1 MLSPLRASNE
11 RRELTRE
18 EIDAIRARHPIE
30 QVVSQYADLRPSGRL
45 LQARCPLPGHEDT
58 GPSFTVYVQSQSF
71 YCFGCNRGGDVFK
84 FIQLMEHV
92 GFREAVDKLEGS
104 SSTAVPTQIARQKEE
119 ANPQSSRVPDE
130 DARHLLTAAA
140 EVYYASLML
149 NDKIL
154 NYVTGRGITME
165 TIKRFRI
172 GYATGDNLTK
182 YFRFRG
188 WDMQLGKDL
197 GLVGDHGEFFRE
209 RIIIPEWRNGN
220 AIYLT
225 GRKTKGYQQVKY
237 LGLPGAAKPLYGLE
251 GAMESREV
259 FIVEGCFDMLT
270 LVQWGYPAVAL
281 LGSHLK
287 AEWEQELAFA
297 KRIFVVTDS
306 DEAGRTSAKTIAET
320 FGTRSIVVPPLP
332 NTKDVNEFASHPNG
346 KEEFAQLVSQAL
358 HAKESIK
365 ERSVCHSYPVKT
377 KAQ

>member
-1 MLSPLRASNE
+1 MLSPHRASNE
-11 RRELTRE
+11 RRELSRE

-30 QVVSQYADLRPSGRL
+30 QVVSQHAELRPSGRL

-104 SSTAVPTQIARQKEE
+104 SMIVGPTQTARLKEHTSVPSRKMPDEAARQ
-119 ANPQSSRVPDE
+119 
-130 DARHLLTAAA
+130 LLTAAA
-140 EVYYASLML
+140 QVYHTSLLL
-149 NDKIL
+149 NDEML
-154 NYVTGRGITME
+154 SYVTDRGITMQ
-165 TIKRFRI
+165 TIKRFRL
-172 GYATGDNLTK
+172 GYASGSNLAK

-188 WDMQLGKDL
+188 WDLQLGKDL
-197 GLVGDHGEFFRE
+197 GLVGGRGEFFRE
-209 RIIIPEWRNGN
+209 RIIIPEWRSGN

-225 GRKTKGYQQVKY
+225 GRKTKSYQQVKY

-251 GAMESREV
+251 GSMGSREV

-270 LVQWGYPAVAL
+270 LIQWGYPAVAL

-297 KRIFVVTDS
+297 ERIFVVTDS
-306 DEAGRTSAKTIAET
+306 DEAERTSAKTIEET
-320 FGTRSIVVPPLP
+320 FGARSIVVPPLP
-332 NTKDVNEFASHPNG
+332 NAKDVNELASHPNG
-346 KEEFAQLVSQAL
+346 REQFAQLVSQARQ
-358 HAKESIK
+358 A
-365 ERSVCHSYPVKT
+365 
-377 KAQ
+377 

>member
-1 MLSPLRASNE
+1 MLSPHRASNE

-30 QVVSQYADLRPSGRL
+30 QAVSLYAELRPSGRL
-45 LQARCPLPGHEDT
+45 LQARCPLPGHDDT

-84 FIQLMEHV
+84 FIQLMEQV

-104 SSTAVPTQIARQKEE
+104 SIIVVPTQTAWQKEE
-119 ANPQSSRVPDE
+119 ANPQSRRVPDE
-130 DARHLLTAAA
+130 DACRLLTTAA
-140 EVYYASLML
+140 EVYHASLL
-149 NDKIL
+149 LDEKIL
-154 NYVTGRGITME
+154 NYVIGRGITME
-165 TIKRFRI
+165 TIKRFRL
-172 GYATGDNLTK
+172 GYATGTNLAK

-188 WDMQLGKDL
+188 WDLQLAKDL
-197 GLVGDHGEFFRE
+197 GLMGGRGEFFRE

-220 AIYLT
+220 VIFLT
-225 GRKTKGYQQVKY
+225 GRKSKGYQQVKY

-251 GAMESREV
+251 GATGSHEV

-297 KRIFVVTDS
+297 ERIFVVTDS
-306 DEAGRTSAKTIAET
+306 DEAGRTSAKIIAET
-320 FGTRSIVVPPLP
+320 FGTRSIVVPALP
-332 NTKDVNEFASHPNG
+332 NSKDVNELALQPKGREH
-346 KEEFAQLVSQAL
+346 FAQLVSQAR
-358 HAKESIK
+358 HARESEK
-365 ERSVCHSYPVKT
+365 ERSV
-377 KAQ
+377 